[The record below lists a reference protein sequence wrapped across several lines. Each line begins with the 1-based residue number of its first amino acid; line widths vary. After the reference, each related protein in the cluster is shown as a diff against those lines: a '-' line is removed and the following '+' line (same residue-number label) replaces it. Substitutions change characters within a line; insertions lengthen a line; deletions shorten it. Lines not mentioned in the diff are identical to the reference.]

1 MCLLRFYIALES
13 ERIRNKKKDIDEV
26 LLMHGFVQDQIEV
39 EAFKKVLIK
48 LEIIEDL
55 DPDSNNYESD
65 RLVSNFRYLEN
76 EYFPNEVEL
85 DKKDILKG
93 YEEFITSGSNSPSDS
108 IIQKLQSSIFSKCDH
123 FY

>member
-1 MCLLRFYIALES
+1 LES